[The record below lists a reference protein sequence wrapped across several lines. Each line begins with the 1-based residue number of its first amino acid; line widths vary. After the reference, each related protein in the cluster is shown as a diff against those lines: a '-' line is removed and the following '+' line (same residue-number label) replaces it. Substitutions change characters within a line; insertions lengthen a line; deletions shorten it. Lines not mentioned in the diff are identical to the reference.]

1 MIIFKNNYIIGIQLA
16 KQMCNAT
23 TNGDRQN
30 SCELTF
36 QPKTLKMG
44 NFNLN
49 VNSQTAAYD
58 YKNIFK

>member
-1 MIIFKNNYIIGIQLA
+1 
-16 KQMCNAT
+16 MCNGT